1 MAEQFL
7 TLMADLDKG
16 SQRRMSEWYGELRRE
31 GFVGTQT
38 PGLPYHVSLSTFPLD
53 QEEQAVQTAR
63 KAAAEFAPVPVQIS
77 HIGLFAG
84 GRTLFAAPEKE
95 EKLTALHEACRSDTP
110 QQYPWTPH
118 VTLLIDEPD
127 IVCSAVPVFVNLFVP
142 FTGLV
147 TRLHLCA
154 FWPAREI
161 AAFGLNG
168 NR

>member
-1 MAEQFL
+1 MAEKFL
-7 TLMADLDKG
+7 TLMADLDEG
-16 SQRRMSEWYGELRRE
+16 SQQRMSEWYAELRKA
-31 GFVGTQT
+31 GFAGTQT
-38 PGLPYHVSLSTFPLD
+38 PGLPYHVSLSTFSLD
-53 QEEQAVQTAR
+53 QEETAVQTAR

-84 GRTLFAAPEKE
+84 GRTLFAAPEKDA
-95 EKLTALHEACRSDTP
+95 KLTGLHEACRSDTP

-118 VTLLIDEPD
+118 VTLLIDEPG

-142 FTGLV
+142 FTGMI

-161 AAFGLNG
+161 AAFGLTG
-168 NR
+168 GR